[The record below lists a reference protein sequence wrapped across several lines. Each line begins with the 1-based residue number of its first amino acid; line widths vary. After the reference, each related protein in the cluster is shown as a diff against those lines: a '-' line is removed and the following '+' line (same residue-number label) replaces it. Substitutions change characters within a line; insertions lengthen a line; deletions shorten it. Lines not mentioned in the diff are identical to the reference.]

1 MELNARAVV
10 QYPRPLENLLPSK
23 CGVESLE
30 KQLSKY
36 SLGTAGILKTPLSG
50 QHVNSNPFHNN
61 SKILFAFFHFHLVK
75 HFPDTT

>member
-10 QYPRPLENLLPSK
+10 QYPRPLENLLPSN

-30 KQLSKY
+30 KQLSKCG
-36 SLGTAGILKTPLSG
+36 LGTGGILKTPLSR
-50 QHVNSNPFHNN
+50 QSVKSNPFHKN
-61 SKILFAFFHFHLVK
+61 SKILFAFFHLAK